1 MVPDLSSLC
10 TCIYV
15 CIHYD
20 TFVPNRCALLWWD
33 MMVMSI
39 HFTIKML
46 QNDTIGWHDWMWRAP
61 YDAMRFDTMKTNN
74 LDWKLNELIVEK
86 FWQSKNNHRST
97 RLPRHTSRSGKI
109 LCNYYDAFYVQS
121 LQIVIVGT
129 YSWYLLERFCVKYE
143 KYVIKCYFT
152 VREEEKNTL
161 NDAI

>member
-1 MVPDLSSLC
+1 MTWSP
-10 TCIYV
+10 IWAAYV
-15 CIHYD
+15 HAH
-20 TFVPNRCALLWWD
+20 TFVYITIRSSRTDVLSCD
-33 MMVMSI
+33 GMMSI

-46 QNDTIGWHDWMWRAP
+46 QNDTIGWHDWMWRTP

-74 LDWKLNELIVEK
+74 QDWKLNELIVEK

-109 LCNYYDAFYVQS
+109 LCIYYDVFYVQS
-121 LQIVIVGT
+121 LQIVIVVIVAT

-152 VREEEKNTL
+152 VREEEKNT
-161 NDAI
+161 